1 MKDEMFQELFE
12 TPDGIS
18 EFSFAGLY
26 LFRHRYQYRV
36 SRAPAAGGKGLLLIS
51 GLQPEDSHGGARIRG
66 GARFFLS
73 PCGAPDREIALDLFK
88 SHRYWKNIPESAL
101 PKARDVLEGG
111 AFVLAGDR
119 DNFDY
124 LYLRTDL
131 AELPGKKY
139 HKKRN
144 LVNQFLNAYDH
155 RELPLTED
163 LVPQALEVLERWKE
177 EKGEDGDYHSAR
189 EALEQF
195 RELEMEGALYFIGG
209 KPAGWCLGEGI
220 AGGTIFTVHF
230 EKAAG
235 GYKGMYQYMN
245 QAFAA
250 MLPPRY
256 ACINRE
262 QDLGDLGLRQAKET
276 YRPWGFVK
284 KYAAAPADDADWKT
298 GEEPDSPLPAA
309 AE

>member
-1 MKDEMFQELFE
+1 MKGELFQELFE

-18 EFSFAGLY
+18 EFTFAGLY
-26 LFRHRYQYRV
+26 LFRSRYQYRV
-36 SRAPAAGGKGLLLIS
+36 SRAPGGGGKNLPLIS
-51 GLQPEDSHGGARIRG
+51 GFQPEDSHGGSRIRG
-66 GARFFLS
+66 GERFFLS
-73 PCGAPDREIALDLFK
+73 PCGVPDREIVEDLLR
-88 SHRYWKNIPESAL
+88 SHRYWKNIGESAL
-101 PKARDVLEGG
+101 AGARETLEAAG
-111 AFVLAGDR
+111 ALITEDR

-124 LYLRTDL
+124 LYQRTDL

-144 LVNQFLNAYDH
+144 LVNQFLSSYDH
-155 RELPLTED
+155 QEWPLTAD
-163 LVPQALEVLERWKE
+163 LVPLALEVLDRWKE
-177 EKGEDGDYHSAR
+177 EKGEEGDYRSAR

-195 RELEMEGALYFIGG
+195 RELGMEGALYFIGG
-209 KPAGWCLGEGI
+209 KPAGWCLGEGL
-220 AGGTIFTVHF
+220 AGGTMFAVHF

-256 ACINRE
+256 ARINRE

-276 YRPWGFVK
+276 YRPCGFVK
-284 KYAAAPADDADWKT
+284 KYAAALVEKADW
-298 GEEPDSPLPAA
+298 GASPDRDDSVPPVAG
-309 AE
+309 